1 MKVLVERI
9 RVQLRKKAEKVEDTK
24 NIISH
29 GKLKL
34 DPSQL
39 ECEWNGKALPDKLNN
54 YRIFIVKELAKR
66 PGVIKERAHLMD
78 IAYKENTEIED
89 RTIDSH
95 VKRIR
100 KKFKKVDEK
109 FSAIETRYGSGY
121 RWNVS

>member
-1 MKVLVERI
+1 MT
-9 RVQLRKKAEKVEDTK
+9 QK

-34 DPSQL
+34 DPAQL
-39 ECEWNGKALPDKLNN
+39 ECEWNGKPLPDKLTTTE
-54 YRIFIVKELAKR
+54 FLIVKELAKR

-109 FSAIETRYGSGY
+109 FLQLKPDMEAGIDGMLA
-121 RWNVS
+121 NV